1 MAKTFTEEER
11 DKLIEQVGSYYLIT
25 KESYR
30 DIAKEFGISENAS
43 ITLDNKLDIEKYKK
57 LHGHLAAEIDAS
69 IKEKTSQNDS
79 INNPTVKERV
89 ITVYMYILDGYT
101 IEEIA
106 TLLQEPISTIYND
119 INIRLEQ
126 VNPAY
131 KEEVAAIMRKRSNQN
146 LIPKQRKKD

>member
-30 DIAKEFGISENAS
+30 DIDKEFGISAP
-43 ITLDNKLDIEKYKK
+43 TVKDYIEKYKK

>member
-30 DIAKEFGISENAS
+30 DIAKEFGISAPTVKDY
-43 ITLDNKLDIEKYKK
+43 IDKYKK

-79 INNPTVKERV
+79 INNPNVKERV
-89 ITVYMYILDGYT
+89 IKVYMYILEGYT
-101 IEEIA
+101 FEEIA
-106 TLLQEPISTIYND
+106 ALLNESINTVYND

>member
-30 DIAKEFGISENAS
+30 DIAKEFGISAPTVKDY
-43 ITLDNKLDIEKYKK
+43 IDKYKK

-89 ITVYMYILDGYT
+89 LKVYMYILEGYT
-101 IEEIA
+101 FEEIA
-106 TLLQEPISTIYND
+106 ALLNESINTVYND

-131 KEEVAAIMRKRSNQN
+131 KEEVAVIMRKRSNQN
-146 LIPKQRKKD
+146 LIPKQRKND

>member
-30 DIAKEFGISENAS
+30 DIAKEFGISAPTVKDY
-43 ITLDNKLDIEKYKK
+43 IDKYKK
-57 LHGHLAAEIDAS
+57 IHGHLAAEIDAS

-89 ITVYMYILDGYT
+89 IKVYMYILDGYT

>member
-30 DIAKEFGISENAS
+30 DIAKEFGISAPTVKDY
-43 ITLDNKLDIEKYKK
+43 IDKYKK

-69 IKEKTSQNDS
+69 IKEKTSQNNS

>member
-30 DIAKEFGISENAS
+30 DIAKEFGISAP
-43 ITLDNKLDIEKYKK
+43 TVKDYIEKYKK

-106 TLLQEPISTIYND
+106 TLLQEPLSTIYND

-146 LIPKQRKKD
+146 LISKQRKKD

>member
-30 DIAKEFGISENAS
+30 DIAKEFGISAPTVKDY
-43 ITLDNKLDIEKYKK
+43 IDKYKK
-57 LHGHLAAEIDAS
+57 LHGHLAAKIDAS

>member
-30 DIAKEFGISENAS
+30 DIAKKFGISAPTVKDY
-43 ITLDNKLDIEKYKK
+43 IDKYKK

-79 INNPTVKERV
+79 INNPIVKERV
-89 ITVYMYILDGYT
+89 IKVYMYILDGYT

-106 TLLQEPISTIYND
+106 TLLQESIYTVYND

-131 KEEVAAIMRKRSNQN
+131 KEEVTAIMRKRSNQN

>member
-30 DIAKEFGISENAS
+30 DIAKEFGISAP
-43 ITLDNKLDIEKYKK
+43 TVKDYIEKYKK

-69 IKEKTSQNDS
+69 IKEKTSQNNS

-146 LIPKQRKKD
+146 LISKQRKKD

>member
-30 DIAKEFGISENAS
+30 DIAKEFGISAPTVKDY
-43 ITLDNKLDIEKYKK
+43 IDKYKK

>member
-30 DIAKEFGISENAS
+30 DIAKEFGISAPTVKDY
-43 ITLDNKLDIEKYKK
+43 IDKYKK

-89 ITVYMYILDGYT
+89 IKVYMYILEGYT
-101 IEEIA
+101 FEEIA
-106 TLLQEPISTIYND
+106 ALLNESINTVYND

-131 KEEVAAIMRKRSNQN
+131 KEEVAAIMRKRSNHN

>member
-30 DIAKEFGISENAS
+30 DIAKEFGISAPTVKDY
-43 ITLDNKLDIEKYKK
+43 IDKYKK

-89 ITVYMYILDGYT
+89 LKVYMYILQGYT
-101 IEEIA
+101 FEEIA
-106 TLLQEPISTIYND
+106 ALLNESINTVYND

>member
-30 DIAKEFGISENAS
+30 DIAKEFGISAP
-43 ITLDNKLDIEKYKK
+43 TVKDYIEKYKK

-79 INNPTVKERV
+79 INNPTAKERV

>member
-30 DIAKEFGISENAS
+30 DIAKEFGISAPTVKDY
-43 ITLDNKLDIEKYKK
+43 IDKYKK

-69 IKEKTSQNDS
+69 IKEKTSQNNS

-89 ITVYMYILDGYT
+89 LKVYMYILEGYT
-101 IEEIA
+101 FEEIA
-106 TLLQEPISTIYND
+106 ALLNESINTVYND

>member
-30 DIAKEFGISENAS
+30 DIAKEFGISAP
-43 ITLDNKLDIEKYKK
+43 TVKDYIEKYKK
-57 LHGHLAAEIDAS
+57 IHGHLAAEIDAS

>member
-30 DIAKEFGISENAS
+30 DIAKEFGISAPTVKDY
-43 ITLDNKLDIEKYKK
+43 IDKYKK

-79 INNPTVKERV
+79 INNPSVKERV
-89 ITVYMYILDGYT
+89 IKVYMYILQGYT
-101 IEEIA
+101 FEEIA
-106 TLLQEPISTIYND
+106 ALLNESINTVYND

>member
-30 DIAKEFGISENAS
+30 DIAKEFGISAPTVKDY
-43 ITLDNKLDIEKYKK
+43 IDKYKK

-89 ITVYMYILDGYT
+89 IKVYMYILQGYT
-101 IEEIA
+101 FEEIA
-106 TLLQEPISTIYND
+106 ALLNESINTVYND

>member
-30 DIAKEFGISENAS
+30 DIAKKFGISAPTVKDY
-43 ITLDNKLDIEKYKK
+43 IDKYKK
-57 LHGHLAAEIDAS
+57 LHGHLATEINES
-69 IKEKTSQNDS
+69 IKARTSQNDS
-79 INNPTVKERV
+79 INNPEIKERV
-89 ITVYMYILDGYT
+89 LKVYMYILEGYT
-101 IEEIA
+101 FEEIA
-106 TLLQEPISTIYND
+106 ALLNESINTVYND

-131 KEEVAAIMRKRSNQN
+131 KEEVAVIMRKRSNQN

>member
-1 MAKTFTEEER
+1 MAKTVTEEER

-30 DIAKEFGISENAS
+30 DIAKKFGISAPTVKDY
-43 ITLDNKLDIEKYKK
+43 IDKYKK

>member
-30 DIAKEFGISENAS
+30 DIAKEFGISAP
-43 ITLDNKLDIEKYKK
+43 TVKDYIEKYKK

-101 IEEIA
+101 IKEIA

>member
-11 DKLIEQVGSYYLIT
+11 EKLIEQVGSYYLIT

-30 DIAKEFGISENAS
+30 DIAKEFGISAPTVKDY
-43 ITLDNKLDIEKYKK
+43 IDKYKK

-131 KEEVAAIMRKRSNQN
+131 KEKVAAIMRKRSNQN

>member
-1 MAKTFTEEER
+1 MAKTFAEEER

-30 DIAKEFGISENAS
+30 DIAKKFGISAPTVKDY
-43 ITLDNKLDIEKYKK
+43 IDKYKK
-57 LHGHLAAEIDAS
+57 LHSHLATEINES
-69 IKEKTSQNDS
+69 IKARTSQNDS
-79 INNPTVKERV
+79 INNPEVKERV
-89 ITVYMYILDGYT
+89 LKVYMYILEGYT
-101 IEEIA
+101 FEEIA
-106 TLLQEPISTIYND
+106 ALLNESINTVYND

-131 KEEVAAIMRKRSNQN
+131 KEEVAVIMRKRSNQN

>member
-30 DIAKEFGISENAS
+30 DIAKEFGISAPAVKDY
-43 ITLDNKLDIEKYKK
+43 IDKYKK
-57 LHGHLAAEIDAS
+57 LHGHLAAEINES

-89 ITVYMYILDGYT
+89 IKVYMYILQGYT
-101 IEEIA
+101 FEEIA
-106 TLLQEPISTIYND
+106 ALLNESINTVYND

>member
-30 DIAKEFGISENAS
+30 DIAKEFGISAPTVKDY
-43 ITLDNKLDIEKYKK
+43 IDKYKK

-79 INNPTVKERV
+79 INNPIVKERV
-89 ITVYMYILDGYT
+89 IKVYMYILDGYT

-131 KEEVAAIMRKRSNQN
+131 KEEVTAIMRKRSNQN

>member
-30 DIAKEFGISENAS
+30 DIAKEFGISAPTVKDY
-43 ITLDNKLDIEKYKK
+43 IDKYKK

-89 ITVYMYILDGYT
+89 IKVYMYILEGYT
-101 IEEIA
+101 FEEIA
-106 TLLQEPISTIYND
+106 ALLNESINTVYND

>member
-30 DIAKEFGISENAS
+30 DIAKEFGISAPTVKDY
-43 ITLDNKLDIEKYKK
+43 IDKYKK
-57 LHGHLAAEIDAS
+57 LHGHLATEIDAS
-69 IKEKTSQNDS
+69 IKARTSQNDS

-89 ITVYMYILDGYT
+89 IKVYMYILEGYT
-101 IEEIA
+101 FEEIA
-106 TLLQEPISTIYND
+106 TLLNESIYTVYND

-126 VNPAY
+126 INPAY
-131 KEEVAAIMRKRSNQN
+131 KEEVADIMRKRSNQN

>member
-30 DIAKEFGISENAS
+30 DIAKEFGISAPTVKDY
-43 ITLDNKLDIEKYKK
+43 IDKYKK

-69 IKEKTSQNDS
+69 IKEKTSQNNS

-89 ITVYMYILDGYT
+89 IKVYMYILEGYT
-101 IEEIA
+101 FEEIA

-131 KEEVAAIMRKRSNQN
+131 KEEVTAIMRKRSNQN

>member
-30 DIAKEFGISENAS
+30 DIAKEFGISAP
-43 ITLDNKLDIEKYKK
+43 TVKDYIEKYKK

-106 TLLQEPISTIYND
+106 TLLQESIYTVYND

>member
-30 DIAKEFGISENAS
+30 DIAKEFGISAPTVKDY
-43 ITLDNKLDIEKYKK
+43 IDKYKK
-57 LHGHLAAEIDAS
+57 LQGHLAAEIDAS

>member
-30 DIAKEFGISENAS
+30 DIAKEFGISAPTVKDY
-43 ITLDNKLDIEKYKK
+43 IDKYKK
-57 LHGHLAAEIDAS
+57 LHGHLAAEINES

-89 ITVYMYILDGYT
+89 IKVYMYILQGYT
-101 IEEIA
+101 FEEIA
-106 TLLQEPISTIYND
+106 ALLNESINTVYND

-131 KEEVAAIMRKRSNQN
+131 KKEVAAIMRKRSNQN

>member
-30 DIAKEFGISENAS
+30 DIAKKFGISAPTVKDY
-43 ITLDNKLDIEKYKK
+43 IDKYKK
-57 LHGHLAAEIDAS
+57 LHGHLATEINEA
-69 IKEKTSQNDS
+69 IKARTSQNDS
-79 INNPTVKERV
+79 INNPEVKERV
-89 ITVYMYILDGYT
+89 LKVYMYILEGYT
-101 IEEIA
+101 FEEIA
-106 TLLQEPISTIYND
+106 ALLNESINTVYND

-131 KEEVAAIMRKRSNQN
+131 KEEAAVIMRKRSNQN

>member
-30 DIAKEFGISENAS
+30 DIAKKFGISAP
-43 ITLDNKLDIEKYKK
+43 TVKDYIEKYKK
-57 LHGHLAAEIDAS
+57 LHGHLASEIDAS
-69 IKEKTSQNDS
+69 IKEKTSQNNS

-101 IEEIA
+101 FEEIA

>member
-1 MAKTFTEEER
+1 MAKTFTDEQR
-11 DKLIEQVGSYYLIT
+11 DKLIEQVGSYYVIT

-30 DIAKEFGISENAS
+30 DIAKEFGISAP
-43 ITLDNKLDIEKYKK
+43 TVKDYIEKYKK
-57 LHGHLAAEIDAS
+57 AHGHLAAEIDAS
-69 IKEKTSQNDS
+69 IKERTSQNDS
-79 INNPTVKERV
+79 INNPAVKERV
-89 ITVYMYILDGYT
+89 IKVYMYILDGYT
-101 IEEIA
+101 FEEIA
-106 TLLQEPISTIYND
+106 ALLNESINTVYND

>member
-30 DIAKEFGISENAS
+30 DIAKEFGISALTVKDY
-43 ITLDNKLDIEKYKK
+43 IDKYKK

-89 ITVYMYILDGYT
+89 LKVYMYILEGYT
-101 IEEIA
+101 FEEIA
-106 TLLQEPISTIYND
+106 ALLNESINTVYND

>member
-30 DIAKEFGISENAS
+30 DIAKKFGISAPTVKDY
-43 ITLDNKLDIEKYKK
+43 IDKYKK
-57 LHGHLAAEIDAS
+57 LHGHLATEINES
-69 IKEKTSQNDS
+69 IKARTSQNDS
-79 INNPTVKERV
+79 INNPNVKERV
-89 ITVYMYILDGYT
+89 LKVYMYILEGYT
-101 IEEIA
+101 FEEIA
-106 TLLQEPISTIYND
+106 ALLNESINTVYND

-131 KEEVAAIMRKRSNQN
+131 KEEVAVIMRKRSNQN

>member
-30 DIAKEFGISENAS
+30 DIAKEFGISAP
-43 ITLDNKLDIEKYKK
+43 TVKDYIEKYKK

-89 ITVYMYILDGYT
+89 IAVYMYILDGYT
-101 IEEIA
+101 IKEIA

>member
-30 DIAKEFGISENAS
+30 DIAKEFGISAPTVKDY
-43 ITLDNKLDIEKYKK
+43 IDKYKK

-79 INNPTVKERV
+79 INNPIVKERV
-89 ITVYMYILDGYT
+89 IKVYMYILDGYT

-106 TLLQEPISTIYND
+106 TLLQESIYTVYND

-131 KEEVAAIMRKRSNQN
+131 KEEVTAIMRKRSNQN

>member
-30 DIAKEFGISENAS
+30 DIAKEFGISDPTVKDY
-43 ITLDNKLDIEKYKK
+43 IDKYKK